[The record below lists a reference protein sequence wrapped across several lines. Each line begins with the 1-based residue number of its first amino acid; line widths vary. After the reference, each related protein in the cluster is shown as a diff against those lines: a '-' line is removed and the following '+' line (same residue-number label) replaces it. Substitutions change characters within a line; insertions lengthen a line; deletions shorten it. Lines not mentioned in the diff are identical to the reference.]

1 MSLIHEALKKA
12 QEAQKDSIGSGVSS
26 IEGAAELSK
35 NRFSKR
41 TVVLAILL
49 AISVGIFAY
58 LRLKPKPGDVAAV
71 APRQPTT
78 EAQQPQES
86 DVALLKKRSIES
98 YRNGDY
104 NAAWSNLSA
113 ALNLQKGDPEIWN
126 NLGMVEKKRGND
138 EKAREYYMQAIE
150 LKADYMEALNNVAV
164 LDMQLGN
171 NTSAIDYF
179 TKALK
184 VSPAYPEANFNLA
197 FLYDVRGDKAKA
209 AEYYKRF
216 LSVGGNFPG
225 NVIDS
230 VRSRLMDL
238 E

>member
-12 QEAQKDSIGSGVSS
+12 QEAQKDPIGSGVPS

-41 TVVLAILL
+41 TIFLAVLL

-58 LRLKPKPGDVAAV
+58 LRLKPKPGDVSAVTPKQPAA
-71 APRQPTT
+71 
-78 EAQQPQES
+78 EAQKPQES
-86 DVALLKKRSIES
+86 DVALLKKRAVES
-98 YRNGDY
+98 YKSGDY
-104 NAAWSNLSA
+104 NAAWSNLST

-126 NLGMVEKKRGND
+126 NLGLVEKKRGND
-138 EKAREYYMQAIE
+138 EKAREYYLQAIE
-150 LKADYMEALNNVAV
+150 LKADYMEALNNVGV

-171 NTSAIDYF
+171 NTSAIDHF

-197 FLYDVRGDKAKA
+197 FLYDMRGDKVKA

-230 VRSRLMDL
+230 VRSRLMEL